1 MPKFMMIYKG
11 EATDMA
17 DMTEEQ
23 AAGVMAKWATW
34 MEKVGLAIT
43 DIGTPFGP
51 GASVVDD
58 GSAGTAAT
66 LTGYSIVEA
75 AGLDAATTL
84 AHGHPYLSEGKS
96 NYAVDIFELMPVPFD
111 ERSRAQC
118 GRSSKHRGVALSRLT
133 RCQPPSSTAPASS
146 RTCAPTHRPSCRAS
160 AASWPS
166 PVPQRPA
173 SRRWPRRS
181 IAS

>member
-23 AAGVMAKWATW
+23 AAGVMAKWGAW
-34 MEKVGLAIT
+34 MEKVGPALA

-75 AGLDAATTL
+75 ADLAGATAL
-84 AHGHPYLSEGKS
+84 ADGHPYLSEGKG
-96 NYAVDIFELMPVPFD
+96 NYAMDIFELMPVPFD
-111 ERSRAQC
+111 D
-118 GRSSKHRGVALSRLT
+118 
-133 RCQPPSSTAPASS
+133 
-146 RTCAPTHRPSCRAS
+146 
-160 AASWPS
+160 
-166 PVPQRPA
+166 
-173 SRRWPRRS
+173 
-181 IAS
+181 